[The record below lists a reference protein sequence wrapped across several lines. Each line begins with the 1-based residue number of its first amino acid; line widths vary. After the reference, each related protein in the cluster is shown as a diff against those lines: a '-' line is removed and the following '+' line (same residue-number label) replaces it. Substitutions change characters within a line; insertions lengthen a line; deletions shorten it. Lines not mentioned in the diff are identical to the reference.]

1 MTTILPSITALR
13 CLDSSARLLS
23 FTRAAE
29 EMHLTQGAVSH
40 HILQLE
46 KKLGVQLFLRKRMAL
61 ELTLAGRTYW
71 NAISPLLHQLACA
84 TENTIASGGKGR
96 ILNLSVSSG
105 FANYWLMPRLHEFLS
120 SNPDVTVNLST
131 QIGPVDFSN
140 GKDDAS
146 IEFCAGATADI
157 DALLVHPLVLKPY
170 VSTMVFKEF
179 LKVHRI
185 HSKKL
190 TKAQLAVFLQ
200 AHALICRTTVME
212 AWEGWLKISGFLG
225 EVPGAH
231 LLAGPR
237 YALLSMALHGAV
249 NGVGVS
255 LLPDYVASKP
265 ASEGMLTC
273 LSSIS
278 WTASRGYYLRWPHWR
293 ADLHA
298 LNCFRSWLLNMH
310 AGSAPTIRA

>member
-1 MTTILPSITALR
+1 MTILPSITALR

-23 FTRAAE
+23 FTRAAG

-46 KKLGVQLFLRKRMAL
+46 KQLGVQLFLRKRTTL
-61 ELTLAGRTYW
+61 ELTLSGRTYW
-71 NAISPLLHQLACA
+71 NEIAPLLHQLACA
-84 TENTIASGGKGR
+84 TENMIASGGKGR

-120 SNPDVTVNLST
+120 SHPDVTVNLST

-146 IEFCAGATADI
+146 IEFCAGASADV

-170 VSTMVFKEF
+170 VSTTVFKEF
-179 LKVHRI
+179 AKAHRI

-190 TKAQLAVFLQ
+190 TKAQLAAFLQ
-200 AHALICRTTVME
+200 SHSLICRTTVME
-212 AWEGWLKISGFLG
+212 AWDGWLNIAGLLE

-265 ASEGMLTC
+265 ASEGLLTC
-273 LSSIS
+273 LSPIA
-278 WTASRGYYLRWPHWR
+278 WTASRAYYLRWPHWR

-298 LNCFRSWLLNMH
+298 LNCFRSWLLSMRT
-310 AGSAPTIRA
+310 GGAPAVLA